1 MSKNHPLS
9 GFRSADCKSSPA
21 PVLITESRQ
30 AYKRLRRDV
39 KKEIAPQGAIE
50 RMYLADISQLQWE
63 IRRWRRAKVA
73 LLNAAFR
80 DVLPNFLAKL
90 MCDPAEELWEFRDR
104 AEELAFAWFSDQDV
118 QQRVAQ
124 RLEEFGLD
132 ATAIEASVL
141 KHCRSELNDFE
152 RLLASAEARR
162 LKAVRALAEFR
173 SSLRRHITS
182 GSTSDV
188 TNGSKSHRDDKDA
201 A

>member
-1 MSKNHPLS
+1 
-9 GFRSADCKSSPA
+9 
-21 PVLITESRQ
+21 
-30 AYKRLRRDV
+30 
-39 KKEIAPQGAIE
+39 
-50 RMYLADISQLQWE
+50 
-63 IRRWRRAKVA
+63 
-73 LLNAAFR
+73 
-80 DVLPNFLAKL
+80 
-90 MCDPAEELWEFRDR
+90 
-104 AEELAFAWFSDQDV
+104 
-118 QQRVAQ
+118 
-124 RLEEFGLD
+124 
-132 ATAIEASVL
+132 VL

>member
-1 MSKNHPLS
+1 MSKTHSLS
-9 GFRSADCKSSPA
+9 GFRSPDSKSSPA

-118 QQRVAQ
+118 
-124 RLEEFGLD
+124 
-132 ATAIEASVL
+132 ATARRPA
-141 KHCRSELNDFE
+141 
-152 RLLASAEARR
+152 ARGIR
-162 LKAVRALAEFR
+162 
-173 SSLRRHITS
+173 T
-182 GSTSDV
+182 
-188 TNGSKSHRDDKDA
+188 
-201 A
+201 